1 MKIYKLEDKSSFLTY
16 ANDSDVGRF
25 HSSFIGKSM
34 IINDWDPIW
43 IEEVK
48 INSKKYD
55 ACTFGS
61 HPLLNEKAVE
71 ALRNLITGK
80 VEILPYLHKSEKYF
94 AINVINMIDCLD
106 IPKSEVVIH
115 EKYHIITQINKFSF
129 IETLVAD
136 ETIFK
141 IPQRGGTLTLVTD
154 RFRDRV
160 IEPKLT
166 GFEFWELW
174 DSEAQPV
181 EDAVNPLVFEGP
193 TYTYLEAVK
202 LVMEQGKALASDIWV
217 LQIHKNTLFLGNF
230 ERNGTFSW
238 IDPLYI
244 PPVLLDMTWYVIE
257 PLEIPEEV

>member
-1 MKIYKLEDKSSFLTY
+1 MKIYKLEDKNSFLTY

-25 HSSFIGKSM
+25 HRSFIGKSM
-34 IINDWDPIW
+34 INDWDPIW

-61 HPLLNEKAVE
+61 HPLFNEKAVE
-71 ALRNLITGK
+71 ALRDLMAGK

-94 AINVINMIDCLD
+94 AINVINMTDCLD
-106 IPKSEVVIH
+106 IPNSDVVIDK
-115 EKYHIITQINKFSF
+115 KYNFIKDIRRFSF

-141 IPQRGGTLTLVTD
+141 IPQRKGTLTLVTD

-160 IEPKLT
+160 IEAKLT

-174 DSEAQPV
+174 DSEAQPI
-181 EDAVNPLVFEGP
+181 EDAVNPLVFKGLA
-193 TYTYLEAVK
+193 YTYQEAVN
-202 LVMEQGKALASDIWV
+202 LVIKQGKTLASDIWV
-217 LQIHKNTLFLGNF
+217 LQIHRNTLYLGSF
-230 ERNGTFSW
+230 EKSGTFTW
-238 IDPLYI
+238 IDPVYI
-244 PPVLLDMTWYVIE
+244 PPILLDMEWYVIE
-257 PLEIPEEV
+257 PLDIPEEV